1 MLGYPRARWYF
12 KECAESVTS
21 FGRHYIHKT
30 IEMAKDYGLEVIYSD
45 TDSLFCKLNGK
56 SREDATK
63 FMEKINESLPGIME
77 LELEGFYPRGI
88 FITKKRYAMI
98 DEEGRM
104 VVKGLEF
111 VRRDWATI
119 AKRTQEEV
127 LKAILR
133 DGSPE
138 KAAEIVRRT
147 TKDVLEGK
155 VNLEDLI
162 IYTQLKMPIE
172 SYRAIGPHV
181 VAAKRLRELGHEVEP
196 GMMIAYIEVKGP
208 GSISDRAVPVEDF
221 KGKEYDPDYYVG
233 HQVLP
238 AVMRIMEVLGYRE
251 EDLRFERK
259 KQLGIEKFM

>member
-1 MLGYPRARWYF
+1 
-12 KECAESVTS
+12 
-21 FGRHYIHKT
+21 
-30 IEMAKDYGLEVIYSD
+30 MAKDFGFDVVYGD
-45 TDSLFCKLNGK
+45 TDSLHCKLNGK
-56 SREDATK
+56 SHEDANRFLK
-63 FMEKINESLPGIME
+63 KVNESIPGIIE
-77 LELEGFYPRGI
+77 LDLEGFYPRGV

-111 VRRDWATI
+111 VRRDWAAI

-138 KAAEIVRRT
+138 KAAEIVRKT

-155 VNLEDLI
+155 VSLDDLI
-162 IYTQLKMPIE
+162 IYTQLRMPIE

-181 VAAKRLRELGHEVEP
+181 VAAKRLRELGHEIEP
-196 GMMIAYIEVKGP
+196 GMMIAYIEVKGL

-238 AVMRIMEVLGYRE
+238 AVMRIMEVLSYRE
-251 EDLRFERK
+251 GDLRFERE
-259 KQLGIEKFM
+259 KQTGIEKFMR